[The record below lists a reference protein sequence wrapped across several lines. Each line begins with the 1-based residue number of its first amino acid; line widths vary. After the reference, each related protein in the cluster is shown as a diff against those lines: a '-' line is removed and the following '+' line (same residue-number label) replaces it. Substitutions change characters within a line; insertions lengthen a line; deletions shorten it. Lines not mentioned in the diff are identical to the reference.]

1 MNELEI
7 LVRLNLSGMVGSS
20 LLRRLLEHF
29 ELRRVP
35 ALSRRE
41 PQRVPGIGPLTSQA
55 IVEAPDPGPEI
66 ELAARHQIEILPST
80 GPLYP
85 PALRSLYDHPIVLY
99 RRGATTEADALAV
112 GIVGSRDCT

>member
-1 MNELEI
+1 MNDLEI
-7 LVRLNLSGMVGSS
+7 LVKLNLSGMVGSS

-29 ELRRVP
+29 DLNRIPR
-35 ALSRRE
+35 LSRRDLE
-41 PQRVPGIGPLTSQA
+41 RVPGIGPITSQA

-66 ELAARHQIEILPST
+66 SLAAKHRIEILPAT

-99 RRGATTEADALAV
+99 RRGATTDADTLAI
-112 GIVGSRDCT
+112 GIV